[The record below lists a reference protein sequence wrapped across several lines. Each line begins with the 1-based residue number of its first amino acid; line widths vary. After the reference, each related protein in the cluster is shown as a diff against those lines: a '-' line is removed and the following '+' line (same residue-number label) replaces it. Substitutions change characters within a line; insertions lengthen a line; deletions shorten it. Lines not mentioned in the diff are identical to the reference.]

1 MELGLDLGLLIRCA
15 RNVDQEEKGH
25 QTSGGLEFETASL
38 CRQGAAPNS
47 NHRIAIGVFDRRQ
60 NMSLISTSDGKRL
73 RANTHTGGRRR
84 NSLRLLLPHHS
95 MRGDER
101 GD

>member
-1 MELGLDLGLLIRCA
+1 
-15 RNVDQEEKGH
+15 
-25 QTSGGLEFETASL
+25 
-38 CRQGAAPNS
+38 
-47 NHRIAIGVFDRRQ
+47 
-60 NMSLISTSDGKRL
+60 MSKHALISTSDGKRL
-73 RANTHTGGRRR
+73 RANMHTGERRR

>member
-1 MELGLDLGLLIRCA
+1 MFSK
-15 RNVDQEEKGH
+15 VGH
-25 QTSGGLEFETASL
+25 QTFWWPKLLSRKPRPQHEGHAHH
-38 CRQGAAPNS
+38 P
-47 NHRIAIGVFDRRQ
+47 NHRIAVGVFDLRQ